1 MTCGAVEFKVQRRVY
16 VDMSRQEERF
26 PTDNKTIWGLLAL
39 KNGGRS
45 VFLDTSSRFIVRGFY
60 HGRGSEILNL
70 SPAKMAG
77 PEGNPLLFFSQYFI
91 CLVPAESHG
100 NEGRLASSS

>member
-16 VDMSRQEERF
+16 VDMSRQEKSF

-70 SPAKMAG
+70 SPAKMAV
-77 PEGNPLLFFSQYFI
+77 LKVTRSFFSPNTLFVSFQQKAT
-91 CLVPAESHG
+91 VTKVD
-100 NEGRLASSS
+100 